1 MKTRKYLLAKLGS
14 VSIAMVLA
22 ATCLSA
28 KAQTAGGQAMAWVGS
43 WATSQQLPEPQNALP
58 TQDLQDATLRQ
69 IVHLSVGGE
78 QVRVHLSN
86 AFGFE
91 PLHVTAAHI
100 AVPVSSSAAR
110 IDTATDHALT
120 FNGRPEVTIPP
131 GAEYISDP
139 VVFHAAPLSNLAV
152 TLHVDQPP
160 AQQTGH
166 PGSHADSY
174 VLHGDHVADADLPG
188 ARSVEHW
195 YMLAG
200 VDVTTS
206 VAPDAVVAL
215 GDSITDGHGSTVNGN
230 TRWPDYLAARLQA
243 GAATRNIG
251 VLNEGIGGNRLLLY
265 GLGPDALAR
274 FDRDVLAQAGVR
286 TLIVLEGVNDIGVL
300 THDHDVPAAEHA
312 AMVQN
317 ILGAY
322 RQIVARAH
330 AHGIR
335 VIGATI
341 LPYQGSDYYHPGP
354 ASEADRQ
361 AINAWIRTPGHFD
374 AVVDFDQVTR
384 DPAHP
389 ARLLPA
395 YDSGDHLHPSPAGY
409 KAMADA
415 IPLDQITR

>member
-1 MKTRKYLLAKLGS
+1 MQVSIGKSMGALLLVALGMTQGRAVAQIAPSASS
-14 VSIAMVLA
+14 VS
-22 ATCLSA
+22 
-28 KAQTAGGQAMAWVGS
+28 WVGS
-43 WATSQQLPEPQNALP
+43 WAASQQLPEPQNALP
-58 TQDLQDATLRQ
+58 SQDLQDATLRQ
-69 IVHLSVGGE
+69 IVHVSVGGE

-86 AFGFE
+86 AAGMG

-100 AVPVSSSAAR
+100 AMPISPAAAK
-110 IDTATDHALT
+110 IDPTTDHALT
-120 FNGRPEVTIPP
+120 FHGRPDVTIPP

-139 VVFHAAPLSNLAV
+139 ITLHVAALSNLAV
-152 TLHVDQPP
+152 TLHLDQAPMG
-160 AQQTGH
+160 QTGH

-188 ARSVEHW
+188 AKMVEHW

-200 VDVTTS
+200 VDVATTS
-206 VAPDAVVAL
+206 VPNTVVAF
-215 GDSITDGHGSTVNGN
+215 GDSITDGHASTVNGN
-230 TRWPDYLAARLQA
+230 DRWPDDLAVRLQA
-243 GAATRNIG
+243 DAATKNIG

-265 GLGPDALAR
+265 GLGPAALAR
-274 FDRDVLAQAGVR
+274 FNSDVLAQAGVR
-286 TLIVLEGVNDIGVL
+286 TVIVLEGVNDIGVL
-300 THDHDVPAAEHA
+300 THDHDVPAAEHE

-322 RQIVARAH
+322 QQIITRAH

-341 LPYQGSDYYHPGP
+341 TPYQGSDYYHPGP

-374 AVVDFDQVTR
+374 AVVDFDQITR

-409 KAMADA
+409 KAMAAA
-415 IPLDQITR
+415 IPLEQLIH